1 MKDANVLSH
10 RSGYSLIIQALLV
23 TIKETI
29 VVKLGKTVTK
39 ILTNLNRI
47 NDLIHAAQ
55 KRSNWATEKVQIIAV
70 TKEVSVERTQEAINA
85 GLLHLGENR
94 PEGLSRKIEAIRAD
108 VNWHYIGSLQ
118 TRKVKQVINNIGYLH
133 SLDRLSLAEEIEK
146 RADKPV
152 KCFVQINVSGE
163 ESKHGLT
170 IKEALPFIQSLASFT
185 KIQVVG
191 LMTMAPNTDDDDM
204 IRTVFK
210 QLKQCQQQIAEQGFA
225 HAPCTEL
232 SMGMSNDFEIAV
244 EEGATFVRVGTAL
257 VGNERGEQDEHEK

>member
-1 MKDANVLSH
+1 M
-10 RSGYSLIIQALLV
+10 
-23 TIKETI
+23 
-29 VVKLGKTVTK
+29 TK
-39 ILTNLNRI
+39 ILANLNKL
-47 NDLIHAAQ
+47 NDLIAAAET
-55 KRSNWATEKVQIIAV
+55 RVNREANNVQIIAV
-70 TKEVSVERTQEAINA
+70 TKEVSVERTQEAIAA
-85 GLLHLGENR
+85 GLTHLGENR
-94 PEGLSRKIEAIRAD
+94 PEGLNRKLSAIQAH

-118 TRKVKQVINNIGYLH
+118 TRKVKQVINSIDYLH

-146 RADKPV
+146 RAVKPV
-152 KCFVQINVSGE
+152 KCFIQVNVSGE
-163 ESKHGLT
+163 ESKHGLSM
-170 IKEALPFIQSLASFT
+170 EEVLPFVESLKSFT
-185 KIQVVG
+185 KVEVVG
-191 LMTMAPNTDDDDM
+191 LMTMAPNTEDEAL

>member
-1 MKDANVLSH
+1 
-10 RSGYSLIIQALLV
+10 LINQALLV
-23 TIKETI
+23 TIRETN

-39 ILTNLNRI
+39 ILANLNKL
-47 NDLIHAAQ
+47 NDLIAAAET
-55 KRSNWATEKVQIIAV
+55 RVNREANNVQIIAV
-70 TKEVSVERTQEAINA
+70 TKEVSVERTQEAIEA
-85 GLLHLGENR
+85 GLTHLGENR
-94 PEGLSRKIEAIRAD
+94 PEGLNRKLSAIQAH

-118 TRKVKQVINNIGYLH
+118 TRKVKQVINSIDYLH

-146 RADKPV
+146 RAVKPV
-152 KCFVQINVSGE
+152 KCFIQVNVSGE
-163 ESKHGLT
+163 ESKHGLSM
-170 IKEALPFIQSLASFT
+170 EEVLPFVESLKSFT
-185 KIQVVG
+185 KVEVVG
-191 LMTMAPNTDDDDM
+191 LMTMAPNTEDEAL

>member
-1 MKDANVLSH
+1 M
-10 RSGYSLIIQALLV
+10 LV
-23 TIKETI
+23 TIRETI

-39 ILTNLNRI
+39 ILTNLSKI
-47 NDLIHAAQ
+47 NDLLIAAA
-55 KRSNWATEKVQIIAV
+55 KRGNRDTSNIQIIAV

-85 GLLHLGENR
+85 GLIHLGENR
-94 PEGLSRKIEAIRAD
+94 PEGLHRKITAIQAD
-108 VNWHYIGSLQ
+108 VRWHYIGSLQ
-118 TRKVKQVINNIGYLH
+118 TRKVKQVIHHIDYLH
-133 SLDRLSLAEEIEK
+133 SLDRLSLAQEIEK
-146 RADKPV
+146 RAEKPV
-152 KCFVQINVSGE
+152 KCFVQVNVSEE

-170 IKEALPFIQSLASFT
+170 VKEVLPFIETLTSFT

-191 LMTMAPNTDDDDM
+191 LMTMAPNTEDKAL
-204 IRTVFK
+204 IRSVFK